1 MHYADELGVPNI
13 VNQINKLAETDP
25 VAWKLS
31 DVLKHCERT
40 GTKLSEYHQTVV
52 TVKSPFRHHQL
63 RFDQSAG
70 RIRTYRT
77 KIPDWRWCSILFE
90 YLRQL

>member
-31 DVLKHCERT
+31 DVLRHCEQKAQNCLNT
-40 GTKLSEYHQTVV
+40 T
-52 TVKSPFRHHQL
+52 
-63 RFDQSAG
+63 
-70 RIRTYRT
+70 
-77 KIPDWRWCSILFE
+77 
-90 YLRQL
+90 